1 MSDLRDTIINIEIF
15 AFIGLL
21 LWLYFRPSH
30 LETSQR
36 AEARDATNTS
46 APADGSGTPGTP

>member
-1 MSDLRDTIINIEIF
+1 MSDLRDTIINIQIF

-30 LETSQR
+30 LEKSHR
-36 AEARDATNTS
+36 SEANDARDTG
-46 APADGSGTPGTP
+46 APADGNGTQ